1 MTRWLVIISLD
12 YDLCL
17 LLQTTQI
24 RDPLITLRLFNHLLL
39 FLRWWWFFTLNFLLC
54 HLLKSFSSTELLY
67 KLFTFLDLLVKGN
80 HVILECVM
88 VLEQFPKRVSLFDHH
103 EFLNVPVVFQELDV
117 IAYMIDPL
125 VVVVVYL
132 RVFQSYLIFKIVN
145 QCLNLLLRQGLEE
158 GVL

>member
-1 MTRWLVIISLD
+1 
-12 YDLCL
+12 
-17 LLQTTQI
+17 
-24 RDPLITLRLFNHLLL
+24 
-39 FLRWWWFFTLNFLLC
+39 
-54 HLLKSFSSTELLY
+54 
-67 KLFTFLDLLVKGN
+67 
-80 HVILECVM
+80 M
-88 VLEQFPKRVSLFDHH
+88 VLEQFPKRVSLFDDH

-145 QCLNLLLRQGLEE
+145 QRLNLLLRQGLEE